1 MVLTKLFRTREAAG
15 AAEPAPVAELRPRI
29 CVVGVGG
36 AGCNAVRHMIGNG
49 LERVEFVAADTD
61 VRVLDASPAETRIL
75 LREKTSGRLPVDP
88 RRQSPADRALE
99 EEIGAALGGAQMCF
113 IAVGMGGGT
122 GTGAALRIASWARQH
137 GILTIAAV
145 TKPFRFEGRR
155 RYLAAERGIEELRR
169 AVDTMIVIPNE
180 NLLRSTAADATVT
193 AAFEAADAVLE
204 QGVRSIADLIVN
216 PGIVNLD
223 FADVRSVMQGMGKA
237 VLGSGEA
244 DGADRAIAAARSAVA
259 NPLLDGALDGANHL
273 IISIVGGDD
282 MRLIEIDEA
291 ARYITGRVHPEAQI
305 VWGSSQDSTMAG
317 RIRVSVVATG
327 LDSPAAKALRP
338 RRTSP
343 CRFRRHQAQ
352 PSAIYNQGFYFSTC
366 RNCGEDMIRTGG
378 DWQAVPKGLRVVW
391 PGSAPAASG
400 PAPSAAAA
408 PSIKRPRP
416 GRSRRFAPLQLAAAG
431 IRLLLWRGGDALRGF
446 HWRRAQRQRA
456 GGVLLLPPAPA
467 SR

>member
-1 MVLTKLFRTREAAG
+1 MVLTKLFKARDTEAP
-15 AAEPAPVAELRPRI
+15 AEAPAMAELRPRI
-29 CVVGVGG
+29 CVVGIGG
-36 AGCNAVRHMIGNG
+36 AGCNAVRHMIRNG
-49 LERVEFVAADTD
+49 LERVEFVACDTD

-88 RRQSPADRALE
+88 RRQSPADRALDD
-99 EEIGAALGGAQMCF
+99 EIAEALAGAQMCF

-122 GTGAALRIASWARQH
+122 GTGAALRIASWARRNN
-137 GILTIAAV
+137 ILTVAAA

-180 NLLRSTAADATVT
+180 NLLRSTGAEATVT

-204 QGVRSIADLIVN
+204 QGVRSITDLIVN

-223 FADVRSVMQGMGKA
+223 FADVRGIMQGMGKA
-237 VLGSGEA
+237 VLGTGEA
-244 DGADRAIAAARSAVA
+244 EGADRAVTAAQSAVS

-273 IISIVGGDD
+273 IISIVGGED

-305 VWGSSQDSTMAG
+305 IWGSSQDPAMDG

-327 LDSPAAKALRP
+327 LDSPAGKALRP
-338 RRTSP
+338 RRTSS
-343 CRFRRHQAQ
+343 CRFRKHQAQ

-391 PGSAPAASG
+391 PGSAPAASVR
-400 PAPSAAAA
+400 PAGKSRDA
-408 PSIKRPRP
+408 RPASPRRGTARP
-416 GRSRRFAPLQLAAAG
+416 LAPLQLAAAG
-431 IRLLLWRGGDALRGF
+431 LRVLLWRGGDLLRHF
-446 HWRRAQRQRA
+446 HWRRAHRRRA

-467 SR
+467 TR